1 MILNILIS
9 SYLQNYFTVKLI
21 DVYIYLSQAISMAMV
36 ALNFL
41 SLLFMD
47 EALPVRA
54 SVSEDK

>member
-1 MILNILIS
+1 
-9 SYLQNYFTVKLI
+9 
-21 DVYIYLSQAISMAMV
+21 MAMV

-54 SVSEDK
+54 SVSENIKNFKIINFTSRK